1 MDYDNPMQRPRIE
14 KVTLNIGVGQ
24 SGEKLGKAEALLQK
38 LTSRK
43 PVRTFSRHKV
53 PTWSIKK
60 GDPIG
65 CKVTLRGQAAEDFLR
80 RGFSARDNQL
90 KNSSFDKSGNFSF
103 GVREYIDIPGI
114 KYDPD
119 IGIMGMDITVT
130 MYKPGYS
137 VKNRRIRP
145 GRVPAKGIVKKE
157 ETIALIKER
166 FNIEITEE
174 E

>member
-145 GRVPAKGIVKKE
+145 GRVPTKGIVKKE